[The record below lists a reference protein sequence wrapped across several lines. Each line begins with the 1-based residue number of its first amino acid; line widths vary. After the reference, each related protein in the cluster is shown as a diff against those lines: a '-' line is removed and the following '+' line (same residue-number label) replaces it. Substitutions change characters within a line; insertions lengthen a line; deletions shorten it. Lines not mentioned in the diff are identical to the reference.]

1 MNFKKSRFFYLVLIV
16 LTIAFGLFSRKIA
29 YPYLPQIINDYL
41 GDAIWA
47 SMIFFIFRFTFFNKD
62 TRFIAII
69 SLAFCF
75 LIEISQLYHAP
86 WIDAIRITTLGGLV
100 LGSGFLWSDLLA
112 YYIGV
117 HFAATFEI
125 YILRRKQY
133 NLALA

>member
-1 MNFKKSRFFYLVLIV
+1 MKRNRLFYGVLIV

-29 YPYLPQIINDYL
+29 YLYLPDIVNEYL

-47 SMIFFIFRFTFFNKD
+47 SMIFLIFRFTFFNKD
-62 TRFIAII
+62 TRYIAII
-69 SLAFCF
+69 SLGFCF
-75 LIEISQLYHAP
+75 LIELSQLYHAP
-86 WIDAIRITTLGGLV
+86 WIEAIRATTLGGLV

-117 HFAATFEI
+117 HVAATFEL

-133 NLALA
+133 NLAFA